1 MANRFCLVKKHKMF
15 YDKRG
20 DNFGNGRFV
29 RTIFERSIEQQANR
43 IVNKL
48 EKLDNSEISLITGDD
63 LFFVNSDNY
72 S

>member
-20 DNFGNGRFV
+20 NNFGNGRFV

-43 IVNKL
+43 VVNL
-48 EKLDNSEISLITGDD
+48 EKLDNSELSLNAYDD
-63 LFFVNSDNY
+63 LFFVNSDSY
-72 S
+72 

>member
-1 MANRFCLVKKHKMF
+1 MANN
-15 YDKRG
+15 
-20 DNFGNGRFV
+20 NFGNGRFV